1 MSLTGSFLGNLDEWV
16 KMQKKML
23 ETVKKVE
30 EELKKSD
37 RLDLIVA
44 TRTAFQHIMKTIKA
58 FDQWLQDPIIIS
70 HMPREYLVE
79 VQERVWRILEELL
92 ELDIEHTSKF
102 KEHMEKLIREGKV
115 NPLLWAKPSES
126 EEEISRRRR
135 IGTII

>member
-23 ETVKKVE
+23 ETVKRVE

>member
-1 MSLTGSFLGNLDEWV
+1 MSLTSSFLGNLDEWV

-102 KEHMEKLIREGKV
+102 KEHMEKLIREGKI

>member
-1 MSLTGSFLGNLDEWV
+1 MSLTSSFLGNLDEWV

-30 EELKKSD
+30 EELKNSD

-92 ELDIEHTSKF
+92 KLDIEHTSKF

-126 EEEISRRRR
+126 EEDISRRRR

>member
-1 MSLTGSFLGNLDEWV
+1 MSLASSFLGNLDEWV

-23 ETVKKVE
+23 ETARKVE
-30 EELKKSD
+30 EELKRSD

-92 ELDIEHTSKF
+92 ELDIDHTSKF
-102 KEHMEKLIREGKV
+102 KEHIEKLIREGKV
-115 NPLLWAKPSES
+115 NPLLWARPSEGEKELS
-126 EEEISRRRR
+126 HRRRV
-135 IGTII
+135 GTII

>member
-1 MSLTGSFLGNLDEWV
+1 MSLTSSFLGNLDEWV

-30 EELKKSD
+30 EELKNSD

-92 ELDIEHTSKF
+92 KLDIEHTSKF

-126 EEEISRRRR
+126 EEDLSRRRR

>member
-79 VQERVWRILEELL
+79 VQERIWRILEELL

>member
-1 MSLTGSFLGNLDEWV
+1 MSLSSSFLGNLDEWV

-58 FDQWLQDPIIIS
+58 FDQWLQDPVIIS

-126 EEEISRRRR
+126 EEDISRRRR

>member
-1 MSLTGSFLGNLDEWV
+1 MSLTSSFLGNLDEWV

-30 EELKKSD
+30 EELKNSD

-126 EEEISRRRR
+126 EEDLSRRRR

>member
-30 EELKKSD
+30 EELKNSD